1 MLSNEDPSQPKKTH
15 KKTKADIFHV
25 PASTVLGI
33 LLPEAGGEERMR
45 IEFQFPKMKRV
56 MEMDGGDGCITL

>member
-1 MLSNEDPSQPKKTH
+1 MLSNEDPSQPKK
-15 KKTKADIFHV
+15 KKKADIFYV

-33 LLPEAGGEERMR
+33 PLPEAGGEERMR